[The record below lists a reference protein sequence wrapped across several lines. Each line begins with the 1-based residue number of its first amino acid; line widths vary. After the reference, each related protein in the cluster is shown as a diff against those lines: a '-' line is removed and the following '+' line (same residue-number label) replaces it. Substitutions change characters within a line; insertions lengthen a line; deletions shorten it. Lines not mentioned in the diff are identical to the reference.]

1 MFHFVIKGF
10 IIGLM
15 VSAPMGPINM
25 LCIQRTLD
33 RGHLHGFITGMGA
46 ALSDITYGLITLLG
60 VSLISEFISK
70 EEYTIQLVGSIVLII
85 FGLVVFRTNPLKEW
99 VPEIKLEETRYVKD
113 FVSSF
118 LLTFSNVTIIFV
130 FISLYARFSFN
141 PFAHGYV
148 SVILAI
154 ISMAVGAISWWIFL
168 TAFVSRLRR
177 HFNRKGLVVLNRV
190 VGSILIIIGLV
201 GCLLSMLQKTI

>member
-1 MFHFVIKGF
+1 
-10 IIGLM
+10 
-15 VSAPMGPINM
+15 MGPINM

-33 RGHLHGFITGMGA
+33 RGHLHGFVTGMGA

-70 EEYTIQLVGSIVLII
+70 EEYNIQLVGSIVLVI

-141 PFAHGYV
+141 PFAHGYGIV
-148 SVILAI
+148 AVAI
-154 ISMAVGAISWWIFL
+154 ISMVVGAVSWWIFL

-190 VGSILIIIGLV
+190 VGSILMIIGLI
-201 GCLLSMLQKTI
+201 GCILSMLQKTI

>member
-1 MFHFVIKGF
+1 
-10 IIGLM
+10 
-15 VSAPMGPINM
+15 MGPINM

>member
-1 MFHFVIKGF
+1 
-10 IIGLM
+10 M

>member
-1 MFHFVIKGF
+1 
-10 IIGLM
+10 
-15 VSAPMGPINM
+15 MGPINM

-33 RGHLHGFITGMGA
+33 RGHLHGFVTGMGA
-46 ALSDITYGLITLLG
+46 ALSDITYGVITLLG
-60 VSLISEFISK
+60 VSLISDFISK

-148 SVILAI
+148 SVVLAI
-154 ISMAVGAISWWIFL
+154 ISMAIGAISWWIFL

-177 HFNRKGLVVLNRV
+177 HFNRKGLVLLNRV
-190 VGSILIIIGLV
+190 VGSILMIIGLV
-201 GCLLSMLQKTI
+201 GCFLSMLQKTI